1 MRRAR
6 IALIAGGRVDPAA
19 RRRGSCCTTVKP
31 TRYIGIVEWFA
42 AAIIVHDAII
52 APFVFGVGLVM
63 RKAGRRIPLAVLA
76 IIQAGLVVGAMF
88 TIVLVPEILAQQHAH
103 LFETLLPF
111 DYVRNLGVL
120 WVGTLVATGARGG
133 RVPRVL
139 AAVRGGSSSTRRSER
154 LAASWIRRLRGRCQT
169 GRGRERDDTPDLRL
183 GPIQARWPA
192 APCATPAVR
201 HRRMLSARST
211 LPNRQPAG

>member
-1 MRRAR
+1 VRRAR
-6 IALIAGGRVDPAA
+6 IALIAGGVLILLLA
-19 RRRGSCCTTVKP
+19 GWILLTTVKP

-52 APFVFGVGLVM
+52 APFLFSVGVAM

-88 TIVLVPEILAQQHAH
+88 TIVLVPEILAQRNAH

-120 WVGTLVATGARGG
+120 WMGTLVATALGVVAYFVWR
-133 RVPRVL
+133 
-139 AAVRGGSSSTRRSER
+139 AVRQRTSTSFQ
-154 LAASWIRRLRGRCQT
+154 S
-169 GRGRERDDTPDLRL
+169 L
-183 GPIQARWPA
+183 GEEA
-192 APCATPAVR
+192 
-201 HRRMLSARST
+201 
-211 LPNRQPAG
+211 